1 LKWWFA
7 LACNLFVA
15 ALVITGGAFFI
26 KSRGNKTGEKSVF
39 LELSDT
45 ETGKTYGAW
54 EASSGTEFAVEFIHS
69 VNLSPVRE
77 IFRIEEHAIRQSA
90 VRFSS
95 FGAGMQST
103 LEEGQKLIRDGDAM
117 IITGYT
123 RTFESLDYIVGTV
136 SDHVLFIN
144 DEQISLREMCGKN
157 AHVAFRVKRGSN
169 K

>member
-7 LACNLFVA
+7 LACNLFLAV
-15 ALVITGGAFFI
+15 LVIAGGAVFI
-26 KSRGNKTGEKSVF
+26 KSRGNKSGDKPAF

-45 ETGKTYGAW
+45 ETGKAYGAW
-54 EASSGTEFAVEFIHS
+54 EAPDGTEFAVEFIHS

-77 IFRIEEHAIRQSA
+77 MYRVEELTIRQSA

-103 LEEGQKLIRDGDAM
+103 LEEGQELIRDGDAM

-123 RTFESLDYIVGTV
+123 RTFVSLDYIVGTV

-144 DEQISLREMCGKN
+144 DEQISLREMCGRN
-157 AHVAFRVKRGSN
+157 AHVAFRVKRGS
-169 K
+169 KK